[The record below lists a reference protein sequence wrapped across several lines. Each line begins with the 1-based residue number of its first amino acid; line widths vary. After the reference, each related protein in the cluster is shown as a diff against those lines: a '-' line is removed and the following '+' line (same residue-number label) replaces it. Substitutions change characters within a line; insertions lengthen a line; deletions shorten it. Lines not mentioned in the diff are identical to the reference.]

1 MSRPGR
7 GHVPAVA
14 LAAMSTTEI
23 RVIGDPVLRTRAT
36 EVTEVTEA
44 LVRLTEDML
53 TTMYDAPGIGLAA
66 PQVGVQKRI
75 FVYDW
80 GEGPGVVVNPRIEGS
95 DGEWVYEEGCLSI
108 PGLTWEILRPKEV
121 HLVGVDLD
129 GNEVSIEADELPARL
144 FQHELDHLDGVL
156 LLDHLD
162 PDQRREARLTLS
174 ELTLARPGVRQP
186 IVGASRPA
194 SPLS

>member
-36 EVTEVTEA
+36 EVTEVTGA

-80 GEGPGVVVNPRIEGS
+80 GEGPGVVLNPRIEGS

-162 PDQRREARLTLS
+162 LDQRREARLTLS
-174 ELTLARPGVRQP
+174 ELALARPVVRQP

>member
-1 MSRPGR
+1 LSRPGR

-36 EVTEVTEA
+36 EVTEVTGA

-80 GEGPGVVVNPRIEGS
+80 GEGPGVVLNPRIEGS

-162 PDQRREARLTLS
+162 LDQRREARLTLS
-174 ELTLARPGVRQP
+174 ELALARPVVRQP

>member
-36 EVTEVTEA
+36 EVTEVTGA

-162 PDQRREARLTLS
+162 LDQRREARLTLS
-174 ELTLARPGVRQP
+174 ELALARPVVRQP